1 MARDTLRRFV
11 FGAPRR
17 RSVYAALEAIV
28 LTVCVIGPR
37 AQTPP
42 VAATAGK
49 SGSLMKPFVFL
60 FRQSSPLSEADQK
73 RRAEEVQ
80 VWAQR
85 QNDEGHK
92 LDPRALGE
100 QNHRIG
106 PGARSGSTSQRDE
119 PPLTAVLF
127 VEARDFAEAVKI
139 AETHPALRYG
149 VISVEVRPWSPP
161 PALATPSRPQFQLDD
176 SNSISR

>member
-1 MARDTLRRFV
+1 MVGYSLKHCRLGYVVLAV
-11 FGAPRR
+11 VAI
-17 RSVYAALEAIV
+17 ALCG
-28 LTVCVIGPR
+28 TGPR

-42 VAATAGK
+42 IPATAGK

-73 RRAEEVQ
+73 RRAEEVRA
-80 VWAQR
+80 WAQR

-106 PGARSGSTSQRDE
+106 PGARSGSTNQRDE
-119 PPLTAVLF
+119 LPLTAILF